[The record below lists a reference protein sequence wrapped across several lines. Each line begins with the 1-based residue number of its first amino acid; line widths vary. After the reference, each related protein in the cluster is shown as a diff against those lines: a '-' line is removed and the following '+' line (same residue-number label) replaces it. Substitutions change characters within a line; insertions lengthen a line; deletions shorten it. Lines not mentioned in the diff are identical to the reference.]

1 MVTIGLGKQRGA
13 QQAHGHGLWGSVREV
28 PRITMARAKIV
39 AGLAVVE
46 SAYRRPLAIE
56 AVPPSYD
63 AFLEADTRLLR
74 VAKAHLG
81 TIPFEHLDVLVV
93 DELGKNCS
101 GAGMDPN
108 IIGRWRIAGG
118 AHVPDF
124 RRVVVLR
131 LTDPSLG
138 NGLGVGMADFT
149 TKRFVDAYD
158 EGVTYVN
165 LLTASEPGG
174 NTIEGHV
181 PLALPS
187 DREAIEVALFSAL
200 PGGAPRV
207 CRIKNTEELGELW
220 VSEGLLGE
228 VAQNP
233 KLTVLD
239 TPAPMPF
246 DENGNL
252 L

>member
-1 MVTIGLGKQRGA
+1 
-13 QQAHGHGLWGSVREV
+13 
-28 PRITMARAKIV
+28 
-39 AGLAVVE
+39 
-46 SAYRRPLAIE
+46 
-56 AVPPSYD
+56 
-63 AFLEADTRLLR
+63 
-74 VAKAHLG
+74 
-81 TIPFEHLDVLVV
+81 
-93 DELGKNCS
+93 
-101 GAGMDPN
+101 
-108 IIGRWRIAGG
+108 
-118 AHVPDF
+118 
-124 RRVVVLR
+124 
-131 LTDPSLG
+131 
-138 NGLGVGMADFT
+138 
-149 TKRFVDAYD
+149 
-158 EGVTYVN
+158 
-165 LLTASEPGG
+165 
-174 NTIEGHV
+174 V